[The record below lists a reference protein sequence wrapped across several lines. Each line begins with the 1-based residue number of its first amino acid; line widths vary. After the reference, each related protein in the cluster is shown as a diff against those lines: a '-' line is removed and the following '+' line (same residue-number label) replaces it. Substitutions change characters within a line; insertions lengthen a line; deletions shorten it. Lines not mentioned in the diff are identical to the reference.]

1 MKYSQ
6 EDNKQQFL
14 TNTAVDTKEK
24 TKSKSGGES
33 GCRQNSIIFIS
44 KHKKYLNT
52 PVNPTVKMTSY
63 LYKILNCF
71 KTLSTS

>member
-24 TKSKSGGES
+24 TKKSGGES
-33 GCRQNSIIFIS
+33 G
-44 KHKKYLNT
+44 
-52 PVNPTVKMTSY
+52 
-63 LYKILNCF
+63 
-71 KTLSTS
+71 